1 MADPITF
8 QASVAK
14 VQTLADGGLRF
25 TFDAGEGALMA
36 MAELA
41 ACKQH
46 GVYLEVVCTPA
57 AVTGQNDDGEQPDN
71 RKIHI

>member
-1 MADPITF
+1 MDSITF
-8 QASVAK
+8 QASVQK

-25 TFDAGEGALMA
+25 TFDAPEGALMA

-41 ACKQH
+41 ACKQR
-46 GVYLEVVCTPA
+46 GVYLDVVATPHEEN
-57 AVTGQNDDGEQPDN
+57 GDGSGPAP